1 MARQGT
7 FNLTAYAPTWFDATA
22 TADGWV
28 TEDLVVRPAP
38 SGGSAALRLR
48 TIMGVGRW
56 TFDQEWTILT
66 PL

>member
-7 FNLTAYAPTWFDATA
+7 FNLVAYAPTWFDTTA
-22 TADGWV
+22 VADGWF
-28 TEDLVVRPAP
+28 TEDLVVRPAA
-38 SGGSAALRLR
+38 GGAAALRLR